1 MAEALG
7 TGAGRTAA
15 PVDASVWGARASGI
29 GGIEHELARLR
40 RSRGAHSRE
49 LGVPVARASVLNLVV
64 FATREAHARRAAR
77 TIADLAI
84 RHPSR
89 AAVILADRE
98 RGSGGGELDLY
109 CRLAGSAPAEA
120 VSYEQVLIRAR
131 GDADARLASAVIP
144 LLLPDL
150 PVFLWWTGTPPLQAP
165 HFDALL
171 ARADRLIVDSADFA
185 RPDRTLPEIA
195 AVARNG
201 HGRYGVTDF
210 NWTRLTPWRDLVAQ
224 FFDVPAWR
232 PFLDGITGVRVG
244 FAVDADG
251 REIHP
256 SQALLFAGW
265 LASRLG
271 WRAVERLAPSEAGGL
286 LFAMARGEVGADPAA
301 ELVRMRVRPRFERGM
316 EEGDLSGLRLQAA
329 AGGRQAEFVIKRI
342 GETHA
347 GTSVVIDGA
356 TVASRIV
363 ALRRPEVSDLLGE
376 ELTIARSDSIYEG
389 ALAALVALA

>member
-1 MAEALG
+1 M
-7 TGAGRTAA
+7 TNVIT
-15 PVDASVWGARASGI
+15 PVDGSVWGTAAAGI
-29 GGIEHELARLR
+29 GGIEHELSRLR
-40 RSRGAHSRE
+40 RSRFAPTRE
-49 LGVPVARASVLNLVV
+49 PGVAIARASVLNLVV
-64 FATREAHARRAAR
+64 FATREVHARRAAR

-89 AAVILADRE
+89 AVVILADRE
-98 RGSGGGELDLY
+98 RAAGTGGLDLY
-109 CRLAGSAPAEA
+109 CRLAGSAAA
-120 VSYEQVLIRAR
+120 QQVSYEQILIRAR
-131 GDADARLASAVIP
+131 GDSDARLASAVIP

-150 PVFLWWTGTPPLQAP
+150 PVFLWWTGTPPLEAAF
-165 HFDALL
+165 FDSLL
-171 ARADRLIVDSADFA
+171 GLADRLIVDSADFA
-185 RPDRTLPEIA
+185 RPDDTLPSIA
-195 AVARNG
+195 AVARAG

-232 PFLDGITGVRVG
+232 PYLDGVTGVRVG

-265 LASRLG
+265 LASLLG
-271 WRAVERLAPSEAGGL
+271 WHAVEPLAPSEAGGL
-286 LFAMARGEVGADPAA
+286 LFAMARADGGT
-301 ELVRMRVRPRFERGM
+301 VRMRVRPRFERGM
-316 EEGDLSGLRLQAA
+316 EEGDLSGLRIQAA
-329 AGGRQAEFVIKRI
+329 AGGREAEFVVKRV

-347 GTSVVIDGA
+347 GTSVVIDGV
-356 TVASRIV
+356 TVVSRVV

-389 ALAALVALA
+389 ALAALVALT

>member
-1 MAEALG
+1 VI
-7 TGAGRTAA
+7 A
-15 PVDASVWGARASGI
+15 PVDESVWGTPASGI

-40 RSRGAHSRE
+40 RTRGAHSRE
-49 LGVPVARASVLNLVV
+49 LGVPIARASVLNLVV

-77 TIADLAI
+77 TIANLAI

-89 AAVILADRE
+89 AVVILADRE
-98 RGSGGGELDLY
+98 HTAGASELGLY
-109 CRLAGSAPAEA
+109 CRLAGSGAAQQ

-144 LLLPDL
+144 LLIPDL
-150 PVFLWWTGTPPLQAP
+150 PVFLWWTGTPPLEAA

-171 ARADRLIVDSADFA
+171 TLADRLIVDSADFA
-185 RPDRTLPEIA
+185 RPDRTLAAIA
-195 AVARNG
+195 AVASVG
-201 HGRYGVTDF
+201 DGRYGVTDF
-210 NWTRLTPWRDLVAQ
+210 NWTRLTAWRDLVAQ

-232 PFLDGITGVRVG
+232 PFLDGVTGVRVG

-256 SQALLFAGW
+256 SQALLLIGW

-271 WRAVERLAPSEAGGL
+271 WRAVERLSPSEAGGL
-286 LFAMARGEVGADPAA
+286 LFAMARDDAG
-301 ELVRMRVRPRFERGM
+301 LIRMRVRPRFERGM
-316 EEGDLSGLRLQAA
+316 QEGDLSGLRIQAA
-329 AGGRQAEFVIKRI
+329 AGGRVAEFVIKRI

-356 TVASRIV
+356 TVVSRVV
-363 ALRRPEVSDLLGE
+363 ALPQPDVSDLLGE
-376 ELTIARSDSIYEG
+376 ELTIARSDVIYEG

>member
-7 TGAGRTAA
+7 AAAA
-15 PVDASVWGARASGI
+15 PVDASVWGAPASGI

-40 RSRGAHSRE
+40 RSRSAHSRE

-89 AAVILADRE
+89 AVVILADRE
-98 RGSGGGELDLY
+98 RTPGLGELDLY
-109 CRLAGSAPAEA
+109 CRLAGSAAA
-120 VSYEQVLIRAR
+120 QQVSYEQVLIRAR
-131 GDADARLASAVIP
+131 GDADARLSSAVIP

-150 PVFLWWTGTPPLQAP
+150 PVFLWWTGTPPLRAP
-165 HFDALL
+165 HFEALL
-171 ARADRLIVDSADFA
+171 TLADRLIVDSADFA

-201 HGRYGVTDF
+201 RGRYGVTDF

-256 SQALLFAGW
+256 SQALLFSGW
-265 LASRLG
+265 LASLLG

-286 LFAMARGEVGADPAA
+286 LFAMARADTGAAGPGAG
-301 ELVRMRVRPRFERGM
+301 LVRMRVRPRFERGM
-316 EEGDLSGLRLQAA
+316 DEGDLSGLRLQAV

-347 GTSVVIDGA
+347 ATSVVIDGA
-356 TVASRIV
+356 TIVSRVV